1 MGSGKI
7 RGKNPTGSPG
17 LRRERAASEPM
28 DRRRY
33 FHSGENRWLINV
45 PAESFHVTA
54 ADEVLST
61 TLGSC
66 VSVCVHD
73 PRLRIGGLNHFL
85 LPHEPAGSDQGE
97 ALRYGCYSMEHMLD
111 ELVRMGALR
120 SAMETKVFGGGSSPI
135 LGSDVGNA
143 NVAFVVDYLRAEA
156 IAIAASD
163 VGGHWA
169 RQVRFYP
176 RTGVARVRRLD
187 LSRAPEIVEDERTLL
202 SGLRSVPDR
211 VELF

>member
-1 MGSGKI
+1 MKG
-7 RGKNPTGSPG
+7 
-17 LRRERAASEPM
+17 
-28 DRRRY
+28 RY
-33 FHSGENRWLINV
+33 FHSGEDRWLINV

-66 VSVCVHD
+66 VSVCVHE
-73 PRLRIGGLNHFL
+73 PRLGIGGLNHFL
-85 LPHEPAGSDQGE
+85 LPHEPAGSDHGE
-97 ALRYGCYSMEHMLD
+97 ALRYGCYSMEHLLD

-120 SAMETKVFGGGSSPI
+120 SSMEVKVFGGGSSPI

-143 NVAFVVDYLRAEA
+143 NITFVLDYLQAEG
-156 IAIAASD
+156 IAITARD

-169 RQVRFYP
+169 RQIRYYP
-176 RTGVARVRRLD
+176 KTGLARVRRLD
-187 LSRAPEIVEDERTLL
+187 LSRRPEIVEAERRLL
-202 SGLRSVPDR
+202 NGLLGVPDR